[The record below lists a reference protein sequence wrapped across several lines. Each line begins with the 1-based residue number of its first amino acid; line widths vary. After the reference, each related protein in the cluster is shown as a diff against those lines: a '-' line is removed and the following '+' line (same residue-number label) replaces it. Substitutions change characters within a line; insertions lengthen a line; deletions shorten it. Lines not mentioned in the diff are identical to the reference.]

1 MLHGN
6 YDIRLSLFS
15 IAIAILTAYTTL
27 DLAGRVAQAKSQ
39 ERSRW
44 VAGGAITMGT
54 GIWAM
59 HFIAMLAFSLP
70 VPIYYDWLMVVA
82 SVLPAILASGLALCL
97 ISLPEINLL
106 LLLSGSILMGVG
118 ISAMHY
124 IGMAAVRLSATV
136 SYDLNI
142 VVLSIAIAILISLVA
157 LWVGFKLRADTTFKG
172 RLLRLGSAIILG
184 AAIPSMHY
192 TGMMA
197 THFSNPQIVN
207 TNTVDTTRPLW
218 MAVIVGL
225 VTVFLLGWTLLTS
238 FFNKRLSVQIVKTA
252 VLKENQALLQQALQK
267 QADLATLAQTRSE
280 ELEAAMLALQTTQL
294 QFIQAEKMSS
304 LGQMVAGVAHEIN
317 NPVNFIYGNLFHIE
331 AYVQNLLEL
340 INAYKQ
346 NYPDPAPEIQLL
358 TKSID
363 LQFLQEDLP
372 KTLESMQAGATRI
385 KYIVESLRN
394 FSRLDEAELKT
405 VDIHEGLDSTLLIL
419 KNRLMNLE
427 GNRPEVTV
435 IKEYDKLPLVNCY
448 PRQLNQAFFNILTN
462 AIDALD
468 EKYNKNIKTNLSFKP
483 IIRIATNINQHKWVN
498 IQIFDNGFGINEEV
512 QRKIYDPFFSTK
524 PVGKGVGLGLSI
536 SYQIIIEKHQG
547 KLSCLSAYGQGTTFK
562 IEIPVDIAIASIQ

>member
-346 NYPDPAPEIQLL
+346 NYPDPAPEIQFL

-372 KTLESMQAGATRI
+372 
-385 KYIVESLRN
+385 
-394 FSRLDEAELKT
+394 
-405 VDIHEGLDSTLLIL
+405 
-419 KNRLMNLE
+419 
-427 GNRPEVTV
+427 
-435 IKEYDKLPLVNCY
+435 
-448 PRQLNQAFFNILTN
+448 
-462 AIDALD
+462 
-468 EKYNKNIKTNLSFKP
+468 
-483 IIRIATNINQHKWVN
+483 
-498 IQIFDNGFGINEEV
+498 
-512 QRKIYDPFFSTK
+512 
-524 PVGKGVGLGLSI
+524 
-536 SYQIIIEKHQG
+536 
-547 KLSCLSAYGQGTTFK
+547 
-562 IEIPVDIAIASIQ
+562 